1 MVSTDPLRTGG
12 CSCAGWGR
20 GVSVNKTTLKDS
32 TPILRNRHHTIHT
45 APPRFLL
52 LSLVSCSFVGG
63 VGGPKRTG
71 NGAGG
76 VEGGY
81 PNKITTQQK
90 STAGSSCSLCNMEQ
104 LHVRLS
110 SMCSLV
116 KLPDVC
122 QRSVTSSVTHQMAM
136 QISSVTVQKDDSVQ
150 LLKQTPSRHSGL
162 DASHHLHR
170 LELRWLKDWTTRGSP
185 AGETHAE
192 TTLQLTATTLA
203 LPATLSDHKHNDRRR
218 NKTLQQ
224 AFANV
229 RRH

>member
-1 MVSTDPLRTGG
+1 MVSTDPPRTWG
-12 CSCAGWGR
+12 CSSAGWGR
-20 GVSVNKTTLKDS
+20 GVPVNETRLKDS
-32 TPILRNRHHTIHT
+32 TPILRNRHRTIHT

-52 LSLVSCSFVGG
+52 LSLVSCSFLGE

-71 NGAGG
+71 NGVGG

-104 LHVRLS
+104 HHVRLLSMS
-110 SMCSLV
+110 SFIEL
-116 KLPDVC
+116 LDVS

-136 QISSVTVQKDDSVQ
+136 QISSVTVQKDDRVQ

-170 LELRWLKDWTTRGSP
+170 LEFRWLKGWTTRGSP
-185 AGETHAE
+185 AGETHTE
-192 TTLQLTATTLA
+192 TTLQPPATTLA
-203 LPATLSDHKHNDRRR
+203 LPARLSDHKHQPQ
-218 NKTLQQ
+218 KKK
-224 AFANV
+224 
-229 RRH
+229 